1 MSLYHPV
8 GQQMILVSHLSELAS
23 KPIEGAVDAVGAMRV
38 SRWQ

>member
-1 MSLYHPV
+1 
-8 GQQMILVSHLSELAS
+8 MILVSHLSELAS